1 MSEINWL
8 QMLAYQQELHHFSRA
23 LLAQRKK
30 QTLTASE
37 LEVLSRLYLRL
48 YLQTENSTPLWLSQ
62 QSGMKKEAVSRCL
75 KQLLEKGFISKD
87 KHPQDERSYVLSLT
101 ESGKAALRENYGP
114 ILQPLYDLQRSM
126 GTEFDTLFQL
136 IEKANAKMDAIN
148 KK

>member
-1 MSEINWL
+1 MAEINWL

-23 LLAQRKK
+23 LLAQGKK

-37 LEVLSRLYLRL
+37 LELLSRLYLCL
-48 YLQTENSTPLWLSQ
+48 YLQTEDSTPLWLSR

-75 KQLLEKGFISKD
+75 KQLLEKELIAKE

-126 GTEFDTLFQL
+126 GAEFDTLFQL
-136 IEKANAKMDAIN
+136 IEKANAKMDAGS

>member
-1 MSEINWL
+1 MPEFNWL
-8 QMLAYQQELHHFSRA
+8 ALFAYQQELHHFYRS
-23 LLAQRKK
+23 LLAQGQK

-37 LEVLSRLYLRL
+37 LELLSRLYL
-48 YLQTENSTPLWLSQ
+48 QTAESTPLGLSR

-75 KQLLEKGFISKD
+75 RQLYEKGFIDKE

-114 ILQPLYDLQRSM
+114 ILKPLYELQKSM
-126 GTEFDTLFQL
+126 EPDFDMLFHL
-136 IEKANAKMDAIN
+136 IKKANIQMEQMS